1 MVVEKII
8 HSDDV
13 QDINCCTRVL
23 AGPGA
28 GKTYWITGQ
37 IRQILESGNLGST
50 QKVAC
55 ITYTN
60 KAAQNVEERIGNGEG
75 ILEVSTIHAFLYAH
89 VIKPFF
95 HLIAEQENF
104 DIKKLDGHDDEII
117 IGHDVLVNIVPH
129 TKKYFAMSFKDFSSL
144 KCFIGKYHWQYA
156 NNKIDLESSPNNK
169 PPLLHAI
176 KPRVSFGSKDVMLYK
191 KYVWKEYGLMHHDD
205 VLYFTYK
212 LIKKYHS
219 IIDFLIAK
227 YPFILIDEYQDTN
240 SIQHW
245 IFQHLADAGAKI
257 TIIGDKAQS
266 IYKFAGSDINNIT
279 SFYAP
284 NLQCY
289 RIEDNRRSVQPI
301 LDFLNIVRND
311 LNQKSLVEGDYGS
324 PILMIGEAK
333 NNYVKA
339 KGICNQEEL
348 VSLSWNNL
356 TANALKLDV
365 SISGT
370 NNMLNVLNDTYSSDK
385 RTKFVL
391 NCIMAVEN
399 AKSLLMKDAMNYI
412 AKAFHLEKKRLLD
425 KKLAFNNLSVLLA
438 KEPEYRNKSLL
449 DFYNV
454 ANDLLYKP
462 LPKITSGEVKAFYS
476 KDYLEFAKGVR
487 TNDEE
492 TKHLTIHKAKGL
504 EFDNVLL
511 VFDEKEDTLDFLL
524 NTNLNETKDDHRL
537 YYVACSRAKHRLFIS
552 IPSLNDDESI
562 MVKRKYNDSLK
573 IE

>member
-50 QKVAC
+50 QKIAC

-60 KAAQNVEERIGNGEG
+60 KAAQNVEERLGNGEG
-75 ILEVSTIHAFLYAH
+75 TLEVSTIHAFLYAH

-104 DIKKLDGHDDEII
+104 DIKKLDGHDDEIAI
-117 IGHDVLVNIVPH
+117 RYDVLTNIVSLRMKH
-129 TKKYFAMSFKDFSSL
+129 SAMQFKEYSL
-144 KCFIGKYHWQYA
+144 LKIFVGKYHWQLIEDEISLKSA
-156 NNKIDLESSPNNK
+156 VKNQSP
-169 PPLLHAI
+169 L
-176 KPRVSFGSKDVMLYK
+176 RGFGYKDVMAYK
-191 KYVWKEYGLMHHDD
+191 QYVWKEYGLMHHDD

-212 LIKKYHS
+212 LIKKYPS

-279 SFYAP
+279 SFYVP

-324 PILMIGEAK
+324 PMLMIGEAK
-333 NNYVKA
+333 DNYVKA

-348 VSLSWNNL
+348 VSLSWSNL

-385 RTKFVL
+385 RTKFVF

-425 KKLAFNNLSVLLA
+425 KKLGFNNLSVLLA
-438 KEPEYRNKSLL
+438 KESEYRNKSLL

-454 ANDLLYKP
+454 ANDLLYEP
-462 LPKITSGEVKAFYS
+462 LPKITSGKVKAFYS

-511 VFDEKEDTLDFLL
+511 VFDKKEDTLDFLL
-524 NTNLNETKDDHRL
+524 NTNLNDTKDDHRL
-537 YYVACSRAKHRLFIS
+537 YYVACSRARHRLFLS
-552 IPSLNDDESI
+552 IPSLNEDEKISI
-562 MVKRKYNDSLK
+562 KRKYNDQLK

>member
-1 MVVEKII
+1 MVVENII

-13 QDINCCTRVL
+13 QNVNCCTRVL

-37 IRQILESGNLGST
+37 IRKILEYGNLGST

-60 KAAQNVEERIGNGEG
+60 KAAQNVEERLGNGDG
-75 ILEVSTIHAFLYAH
+75 VLEVSTIHAFLYAH
-89 VIKPFF
+89 VIKPYF
-95 HLIAEQENF
+95 HLIAGQENF
-104 DIKKLDGHDDEII
+104 DIKKLDGHYDKIAI
-117 IGHDVLVNIVPH
+117 KYDVLINIVSPRRKH
-129 TKKYFAMSFKDFSSL
+129 SAMQFKEYSLLKKYISN
-144 KCFIGKYHWQYA
+144 YHWQLIEDEISLKSA
-156 NNKIDLESSPNNK
+156 VKNPSP
-169 PPLLHAI
+169 L
-176 KPRVSFGSKDVMLYK
+176 RGFGYEDVMAYK
-191 KYVWKEYGLMHHDD
+191 QYVWKEYGLMHHDD

-212 LIKKYHS
+212 LIKKYPS

-279 SFYAP
+279 SFHAP

-324 PILMIGEAK
+324 PMLMIGEAK
-333 NNYVKA
+333 DNYVKA
-339 KGICNQEEL
+339 KGICDQEEL
-348 VSLSWNNL
+348 VSLSWSNL
-356 TANALKLDV
+356 TANALKFNLSIEKTNNLLDV
-365 SISGT
+365 LTQKDS
-370 NNMLNVLNDTYSSDK
+370 NHV
-385 RTKFVL
+385 RAKFVF
-391 NCIMAVEN
+391 NCIIAVED
-399 AKSLLMKDAMNYI
+399 ARSLLMKDAMKYI
-412 AKAFHLEKKRLLD
+412 AKAFNLKITSLYD
-425 KKLAFNNLSVLLA
+425 KKIAFGNLSVLLA
-438 KEPEYRNKSLL
+438 KESDYRDKTLL

-454 ANDLLYKP
+454 SNDLRENQ
-462 LPKITSGEVKAFYS
+462 LPKVTSGSGKDFYS
-476 KDYLEFAKGVR
+476 NDYLDLAKGVR
-487 TNDEE
+487 NDDEE
-492 TKHLTIHKAKGL
+492 SMYLTIHKAKGL

-511 VFDEKEDTLDFLL
+511 VFDKKEDALDFLL
-524 NTNLNETKDDHRL
+524 NTNLNDTKDDHRL
-537 YYVACSRAKHRLFIS
+537 YYVACSRARHRLFLS
-552 IPSLNDDESI
+552 IPSLNEDERISI
-562 MVKRKYNDSLK
+562 KRTYNDYLK

>member
-8 HSDDV
+8 HSDGI
-13 QDINCCTRVL
+13 QDINYCSRVL

-60 KAAQNVEERIGNGEG
+60 KAAQNVEERLGNGDG
-75 ILEVSTIHAFLYAH
+75 GLEVSTIHAFLYAH
-89 VIKPFF
+89 VIKPYF

-104 DIKKLDGHDDEII
+104 SIEKLDGHDDEIAI
-117 IGHDVLVNIVPH
+117 RYDVLTDIVSPR
-129 TKKYFAMSFKDFSSL
+129 KKYSAMQFKEYSL
-144 KCFIGKYHWQYA
+144 LKVFIAKYHWQLIEDEISLKSA
-156 NNKIDLESSPNNK
+156 VNNQSP
-169 PPLLHAI
+169 L
-176 KPRVSFGSKDVMLYK
+176 RGFGSNDVMSYK
-191 KYVWKEYGLMHHDD
+191 KYVWKEFGLMHHDD

-212 LIKKYHS
+212 LIKKYPS

-227 YPFILIDEYQDTN
+227 FPFILIDEYQDTN

-245 IFQHLADAGAKI
+245 IFQHLADSGAKI

-324 PILMIGEAK
+324 PMLMIGEAK
-333 NNYVKA
+333 DNYVKA

-348 VSLSWNNL
+348 VSLSWSNL
-356 TANALKLDV
+356 TANALKFNLSIEKTKNLLDALTQEDSNHV
-365 SISGT
+365 
-370 NNMLNVLNDTYSSDK
+370 
-385 RTKFVL
+385 RAKFVF
-391 NCIMAVEN
+391 NCIIAVED
-399 AKSLLMKDAMNYI
+399 ARSLLMKDAMKYI
-412 AKAFHLEKKRLLD
+412 AKAFNLKIKSLYD
-425 KKLAFNNLSVLLA
+425 KKIAFGNLSVLLA
-438 KEPEYRNKSLL
+438 KESEYRNKILL

-454 ANDLLYKP
+454 ANDLRVNQLNKV
-462 LPKITSGEVKAFYS
+462 TSGRAKDLYS
-476 KDYLEFAKGVR
+476 NDYLDFAKGVR
-487 TNDEE
+487 NDDEE
-492 TKHLTIHKAKGL
+492 SMYLTIHKAKGL
-504 EFDNVLL
+504 EYDNVIL
-511 VFDEKEDTLDFLL
+511 VFDKKQDALNFLL
-524 NTNLNETKDDHRL
+524 NTNLDDTKDDHRL
-537 YYVACSRAKHRLFIS
+537 YYVACSRARHRLFLS
-552 IPSLNDDESI
+552 IPNLNEDDRNLI
-562 MVKRKYNDSLK
+562 NNKFNDCLR
-573 IE
+573 IQ

>member
-1 MVVEKII
+1 MAAGDKII

-28 GKTYWITGQ
+28 GKTFWITGQ

-50 QKVAC
+50 RKVAC

-60 KAAQNVEERIGNGEG
+60 KAAQNVEERVGNGG
-75 ILEVSTIHAFLYAH
+75 GNLEVSTIHAFLYAH
-89 VIKPFF
+89 VIKPYF

-104 DIKKLDGHDDEII
+104 SIEKLDGHDDEIA
-117 IGHDVLVNIVPH
+117 IGHDVLTNIVSPRM
-129 TKKYFAMSFKDFSSL
+129 KLFAMQFKEYSL
-144 KCFIGKYHWQYA
+144 LKIFISKYHWQLIKDEIHLKLSA
-156 NNKIDLESSPNNK
+156 NNQSP
-169 PPLLHAI
+169 L
-176 KPRVSFGSKDVMLYK
+176 RGFGNKDVMAYK
-191 KYVWKEYGLMHHDD
+191 QYVWKEYGLMHHDD

-212 LIKKYHS
+212 LIKKYPS

-245 IFQHLADAGAKI
+245 FFQHLAGAGAKV

-266 IYKFAGSDINNIT
+266 IYRFAGSDINNIT

-289 RIEDNRRSVQPI
+289 QIEDNRRSVQPI

-311 LNQKSLVEGDYGS
+311 LNQNPLVEGDYGS

-348 VSLSWNNL
+348 VSLSWSNL
-356 TANALKLDV
+356 TANALKLDL
-365 SISGT
+365 SINET
-370 NNMLNVLNDTYSSDK
+370 QNLLDTLIEKDSNHN
-385 RTKFVL
+385 RAKFAF

-399 AKSLLMKDAMNYI
+399 AKSLLMKDAMKYI
-412 AKAFHLEKKRLLD
+412 VKAFHLEKKRLRD
-425 KKLAFNNLSVLLA
+425 KELAFNNLSVLLA
-438 KEPEYRNKSLL
+438 KESEYRNKSLL

-454 ANDLLYKP
+454 ANDLLSEP
-462 LPKITSGEVKAFYS
+462 LSKITSGKVKVFYS
-476 KDYLEFAKGVR
+476 NDYLDFAKGVQN
-487 TNDEE
+487 NDEE
-492 TKHLTIHKAKGL
+492 AKHLTIHKAKGL
-504 EFDNVLL
+504 EYDNVML
-511 VFDEKEDTLDFLL
+511 VFNKKEDALDFLL
-524 NTNLNETKDDHRL
+524 NTNLDDAKDDHRL

-552 IPSLNDDESI
+552 VPSLNDDESI

>member
-50 QKVAC
+50 QKIAC

-60 KAAQNVEERIGNGEG
+60 KAAQNVEERLGNGEG
-75 ILEVSTIHAFLYAH
+75 TLEVSTIHAFLYAH

-104 DIKKLDGHDDEII
+104 DIKKLDGHDDEIAI
-117 IGHDVLVNIVPH
+117 RYDVLTNIVSLRMKH
-129 TKKYFAMSFKDFSSL
+129 SAMQFKEYSL
-144 KCFIGKYHWQYA
+144 LKIFVGKYHWQLIEDEISLKSA
-156 NNKIDLESSPNNK
+156 VKNQSP
-169 PPLLHAI
+169 L
-176 KPRVSFGSKDVMLYK
+176 RGFGSNDVMSYK
-191 KYVWKEYGLMHHDD
+191 KYVWKEFGLMHHDD

-212 LIKKYHS
+212 LIKKYPS

-279 SFYAP
+279 SFYVP

-324 PILMIGEAK
+324 PTLMVGEAK
-333 NNYVKA
+333 DNYVKA

-348 VSLSWNNL
+348 VSLSWSNL

-385 RTKFVL
+385 RTKFVF

-425 KKLAFNNLSVLLA
+425 KKLGFNNLSVLLA
-438 KEPEYRNKSLL
+438 KESEYRNKSLL

-454 ANDLLYKP
+454 ANDLLYEP
-462 LPKITSGEVKAFYS
+462 LPKITSGKVKAFYS

-511 VFDEKEDTLDFLL
+511 VFDKKEDTLDFLL
-524 NTNLNETKDDHRL
+524 NTNLNDTKDDHRL
-537 YYVACSRAKHRLFIS
+537 YYVACSRARHRLFLS
-552 IPSLNDDESI
+552 IPSLNEDEKISI
-562 MVKRKYNDSLK
+562 KRKYNDQLK

>member
-50 QKVAC
+50 QKIAC

-60 KAAQNVEERIGNGEG
+60 KAAQNVEERLGNGEG
-75 ILEVSTIHAFLYAH
+75 TLEVSTIHAFLYAH

-104 DIKKLDGHDDEII
+104 DIKKLDGHDDEIAI
-117 IGHDVLVNIVPH
+117 RYDVLTNIVSLRMKH
-129 TKKYFAMSFKDFSSL
+129 SAMQFKEYSL
-144 KCFIGKYHWQYA
+144 LKIFVGKYHWQLIEDEISLKSA
-156 NNKIDLESSPNNK
+156 VKNQSP
-169 PPLLHAI
+169 L
-176 KPRVSFGSKDVMLYK
+176 RGFGYKDVMAYK
-191 KYVWKEYGLMHHDD
+191 QYVWKEYGLMHHDD

-212 LIKKYHS
+212 LIKKYPS

-279 SFYAP
+279 SFYVP

-324 PILMIGEAK
+324 PTLMVGEAK
-333 NNYVKA
+333 DNYVKA

-348 VSLSWNNL
+348 VSLSWSNL

-385 RTKFVL
+385 RTKFVF

-425 KKLAFNNLSVLLA
+425 KKLGFNNLSVLLA
-438 KEPEYRNKSLL
+438 KESEYRNKSLL

-454 ANDLLYKP
+454 ANDLLYEP
-462 LPKITSGEVKAFYS
+462 LPKITSGKVKAFYS

-511 VFDEKEDTLDFLL
+511 VFDKKEDTLDFLL
-524 NTNLNETKDDHRL
+524 NTNLNDTKDDHRL
-537 YYVACSRAKHRLFIS
+537 YYVACSRARHRLFLS
-552 IPSLNDDESI
+552 IPSLNEDEKISI
-562 MVKRKYNDSLK
+562 KRKYNDQLK

>member
-50 QKVAC
+50 QKIAC

-60 KAAQNVEERIGNGEG
+60 KAAQNVEERLGNGEG

-89 VIKPFF
+89 VIKPYF
-95 HLIAEQENF
+95 HLIAEQDNF
-104 DIKKLDGHDDEII
+104 SIEELDGHDDEIA
-117 IGHDVLVNIVPH
+117 IGYDVLTNIVSPRMKH
-129 TKKYFAMSFKDFSSL
+129 FAMQFKEYSL
-144 KCFIGKYHWQYA
+144 LKIFISKYHWQLIKDEIHLKSAA
-156 NNKIDLESSPNNK
+156 NNQSP
-169 PPLLHAI
+169 L
-176 KPRVSFGSKDVMLYK
+176 RGFGSNDVMSYK
-191 KYVWKEYGLMHHDD
+191 KYVWKEFGLMHHDD

-212 LIKKYHS
+212 LIKKYPS

-266 IYKFAGSDINNIT
+266 IYKFAGSDMNNIT
-279 SFYAP
+279 SFYTP

-289 RIEDNRRSVQPI
+289 QIEDNRRSVQPI

-324 PILMIGEAK
+324 PILMVGEAK

-339 KGICNQEEL
+339 KGICNQKEL
-348 VSLSWNNL
+348 VSLSWSNL

-385 RTKFVL
+385 RTKFVF

-412 AKAFHLEKKRLLD
+412 VKAFHLEKKCLRD
-425 KKLAFNNLSVLLA
+425 KELAFNNLSVLLA
-438 KEPEYRNKSLL
+438 KESEYRNKSLL

-454 ANDLLYKP
+454 ANDLLSEP
-462 LPKITSGEVKAFYS
+462 LCRITRGNVKIFYS
-476 KDYLEFAKGVR
+476 QAYLDFAKGVR

-504 EFDNVLL
+504 EYDNVIL
-511 VFDEKEDTLDFLL
+511 VFDKKEDALDFLL
-524 NTNLNETKDDHRL
+524 NANLNDTKDDHRL

>member
-8 HSDDV
+8 HSDDI
-13 QDINCCTRVL
+13 QDINYCSRVL

-60 KAAQNVEERIGNGEG
+60 KASQNVEERLGNGDG
-75 ILEVSTIHAFLYAH
+75 GLEVSTIHAFLYAH
-89 VIKPFF
+89 VIKPYF
-95 HLIAEQENF
+95 HLIAKQENF
-104 DIKKLDGHDDEII
+104 DIKQLDGHDDEIMI
-117 IGHDVLVNIVPH
+117 KHDILVNIVSR
-129 TKKYFAMSFKDFSSL
+129 TKKHFAMSFTDFSSI
-144 KCFIGKYHWQYA
+144 KRFIGKYHWQYA
-156 NNKIDLESSPNNK
+156 NNKIELVSSPNNQ
-169 PPLLHAI
+169 PPVLNYI
-176 KPRVSFGSKDVMLYK
+176 KPRVSLGSKDVMSYK
-191 KYVWKEYGLMHHDD
+191 KYVWKEHGLMHHDD

-212 LIKKYHS
+212 LIKKYPS

-227 YPFILIDEYQDTN
+227 FPFILIDEYQDTN

-324 PILMIGEAK
+324 PMLMIGEAK
-333 NNYVKA
+333 DNYVKA

-348 VSLSWNNL
+348 ISLSWSNL
-356 TANALKLDV
+356 TANALKFNLSIEKTKNLLDALTQED
-365 SISGT
+365 S
-370 NNMLNVLNDTYSSDK
+370 NHL
-385 RTKFVL
+385 RAKFVFY
-391 NCIMAVEN
+391 CIIAVED
-399 AKSLLMKDAMNYI
+399 ARLLLMKDAMKCI
-412 AKAFHLEKKRLLD
+412 AKAFDLKIKSLYD
-425 KKLAFNNLSVLLA
+425 KKIAFDNLSVLLA
-438 KEPEYRNKSLL
+438 KESEYRNKTLL

-454 ANDLLYKP
+454 ANDLRVNQLSKV
-462 LPKITSGEVKAFYS
+462 TSGRS
-476 KDYLEFAKGVR
+476 KDLYSNNYLDFAKGVR
-487 TNDEE
+487 NDDEE
-492 TKHLTIHKAKGL
+492 SMYLTIHKAKGL
-504 EFDNVLL
+504 EYDNVIL
-511 VFDEKEDTLDFLL
+511 VFDKEQDALNFLL
-524 NTNLNETKDDHRL
+524 NTNLDDTKDDHRL
-537 YYVACSRAKHRLFIS
+537 YYVACSRARHRLFLS
-552 IPSLNDDESI
+552 IPNLNEDDRNLI
-562 MVKRKYNDSLK
+562 NNKFNDCLR
-573 IE
+573 IQ